1 MLGLGP
7 SVHVWNVSLG
17 LLCLAMGYS
26 GLFADESGQIH
37 EATIEA
43 SGKEY
48 VVPVLGYSFDRDLEH
63 AAPLDYH
70 SAKSS
75 GLPLALKHRVDA
87 IWSGG
92 RFLGLSDTTA
102 SDYPLVA
109 EVSYRLRRSPWSDP
123 ERMVEARLL
132 DGSRFQGLVA
142 REFGKGQ
149 EYEMSIAVQHYQSV
163 LSGEGSGI
171 LDQTSIPVELRA
183 DLGQNAD
190 FIAGMEFSSTSLT
203 TKGDF
208 SQSSEQAA
216 KVGFGSEL
224 SDGLYGEVT
233 AGGRNS
239 QFSDGRTN
247 AAFELDAAIIWQA
260 GSDSQYSLT
269 FNRSVRPSL
278 IANGFVEADT
288 VSFTG
293 DFTLSDMWS
302 AYYGVSNSWVE
313 MEPSFGKDI
322 FSGEMAVSFSPTQSI
337 SFSGGYVYRSGS
349 LSQLNEFEAEQIIRL
364 SASVSY

>member
-1 MLGLGP
+1 MLGLRP
-7 SVHVWNVSLG
+7 SVYGRNISLG
-17 LLCLAMGYS
+17 LLCLAVGCS
-26 GLFADESGQIH
+26 GLFADESVQSL
-37 EATIEA
+37 EARTEA
-43 SGKEY
+43 SEKEY
-48 VVPVLGYSFDRDLEH
+48 VVPALSYSFDKDLEH

-75 GLPLALKHRVDA
+75 GLSPTLKHRVDA

-92 RFLGLSDTTA
+92 RFLGLSDTTV
-102 SDYPLVA
+102 SDYPVVA

-142 REFGKGQ
+142 REFRKGQ
-149 EYEMSIAVQHYQSV
+149 EYEMSIAVQHYQLV
-163 LSGEGSGI
+163 LSGGDSGI
-171 LDQTSIPVELRA
+171 LEQTSIPVELRA

-190 FIAGMEFSSTSLT
+190 FIAGMEFRSTSLT
-203 TKGDF
+203 NKGDF
-208 SQSSEQAA
+208 SQSSEQSA
-216 KVGFGSEL
+216 KVGFGTEL
-224 SDGLYGEVT
+224 SDGLYGQVT
-233 AGGRNS
+233 AGGRTS

-247 AAFELDAAIIWQA
+247 AAVELDAAIIWQA

-269 FNRSVRPSL
+269 FNRSTRPSL
-278 IANGFVEADT
+278 IANGFVKADT

-322 FSGEMAVSFSPTQSI
+322 FSGEMAISFSPTQSI

>member
-1 MLGLGP
+1 MLSIRPLIYGRIISYGLLGLVLGC
-7 SVHVWNVSLG
+7 SSL
-17 LLCLAMGYS
+17 C
-26 GLFADESGQIH
+26 ADEPGRSV
-37 EATIEA
+37 AA
-43 SGKEY
+43 SKEPSEKEY
-48 VVPVLGYSFDRDLEH
+48 VVPVLEYSFERDLEH

-92 RFLGLSDTTA
+92 RFFAPNNATA
-102 SDYPLVA
+102 SDYPVVA
-109 EVSYRLRRSPWSDP
+109 EVKYRLRRSPWSDP
-123 ERMVEARLL
+123 ERMVQARLL
-132 DGSRFQGLVA
+132 DGSRFQGLVT

-149 EYEMSIAVQHYQSV
+149 EYEMSVAVQHYQSV

-171 LDQTSIPVELRA
+171 LDQTSIPVEIRA
-183 DLGQNAD
+183 ELGENAD
-190 FIAGMEFSSTSLT
+190 FIAGIEFQSSSLN
-203 TKGDF
+203 TKGDLTH
-208 SQSSEQAA
+208 SSEQAV
-216 KVGFGSEL
+216 KIGLGSEL
-224 SDGLYGEVT
+224 SDGLYGQIT

-239 QFSDGRTN
+239 QFSDGRSES
-247 AAFELDAAIIWQA
+247 AVELDAAIIWQV

-269 FNRSVRPSL
+269 FNRSTRPSL
-278 IANGFVEADT
+278 IARDFVEADT

-313 MEPSFGKDI
+313 TEPEFGRDI

-337 SFSGGYVYRSGS
+337 SFSGGYVYRSGNI
-349 LSQLNEFEAEQIIRL
+349 SQLNEFEAEQIIRL

>member
-1 MLGLGP
+1 MLGLCP
-7 SVHVWNVSLG
+7 SVYGRNISLG
-17 LLCLAMGYS
+17 LLCLTVGCS
-26 GLFADESGQIH
+26 GLIAEESGQSL
-37 EATIEA
+37 EGTNEA

-48 VVPVLGYSFDRDLEH
+48 VVPVLRYSFNKDLEH

-75 GLPLALKHRVDA
+75 GLPLVLKHRVDA

-92 RFLGLSDTTA
+92 RFLGPTDTTV
-102 SDYPLVA
+102 SDYPVVA
-109 EVSYRLRRSPWSDP
+109 EVSYSLRRTPWSDP
-123 ERMVEARLL
+123 ERMVEAPLL
-132 DGSRFQGLVA
+132 DGSRFQGFVA

-149 EYEMSIAVQHYQSV
+149 EYEMSLAVQNYQSV

-171 LDQTSIPVELRA
+171 LEQTSIPVELRA
-183 DLGQNAD
+183 DLGQDAD
-190 FIAGMEFSSTSLT
+190 LIAGMEFRSTSLT
-203 TKGDF
+203 DRGNF
-208 SQSSEQAA
+208 PQSSEQAV

-224 SDGLYGEVT
+224 LDGLYGQVT

-239 QFSDGRTN
+239 QFSDSKTN
-247 AAFELDAAIIWQA
+247 AAVELDAAIIWQS

-269 FNRSVRPSL
+269 FNRSTRPSL

-302 AYYGVSNSWVE
+302 AYYGVSNSWVV

-322 FSGEMAVSFSPTQSI
+322 FSGEMAISFSPTQSI

>member
-1 MLGLGP
+1 MLGLCP
-7 SVHVWNVSLG
+7 SVYGRNVSLG
-17 LLCLAMGYS
+17 LLCLGLGYS
-26 GLFADESGQIH
+26 GLFADESGQSL
-37 EATIEA
+37 EATSEA

-92 RFLGLSDTTA
+92 RFFGPSDTTA
-102 SDYPLVA
+102 SDYPVVA

-171 LDQTSIPVELRA
+171 LDQTSIPVEIRA

-190 FIAGMEFSSTSLT
+190 FIAGMEFRSTSLT

-224 SDGLYGEVT
+224 SDGLYGQVT

-239 QFSDGRTN
+239 RFSDGRTN
-247 AAFELDAAIIWQA
+247 AAVELDAAIIWQA

-269 FNRSVRPSL
+269 FNRSTRPSL
-278 IANGFVEADT
+278 IANDFVEADT

-302 AYYGVSNSWVE
+302 AYYGVSNSWLE